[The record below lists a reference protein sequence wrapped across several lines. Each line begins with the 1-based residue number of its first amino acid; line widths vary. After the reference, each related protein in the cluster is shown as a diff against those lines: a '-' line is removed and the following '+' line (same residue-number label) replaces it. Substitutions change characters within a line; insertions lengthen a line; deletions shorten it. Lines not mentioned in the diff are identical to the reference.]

1 MLFHEHILFDTHAD
15 PRSNYRIP
23 SIVTTKHGTVLAFSN
38 DRRDT
43 RIDHADEAH
52 LVVRRKEAGGE
63 WEEEVR
69 LFAQTGWT
77 CYIGAAVYDEITDEI
92 MCHFWRSPVVMIEFK
107 EYTPEELAEIE
118 RLRKERSA
126 AAGVEGGSFIMYSR
140 DDGRTWQERPL
151 AATPTELHC
160 DGKTVYDIGSAHGSA
175 AGIQLKK
182 GKYAGRLLCPS
193 RIASGRYSDMA
204 GLNKHS
210 YNNALYSDD
219 HGLTWISSAPVQH
232 GTGEGTLMECADGT
246 ILYNSRAYYEDARRY
261 LATSTDGGSTWGDFR
276 IDPFLVEQKMMGCN
290 ASLLRV
296 ERDALGEQAS
306 LLPEGCDA
314 VTVFANPFSI
324 KREHVSASVSFD
336 DGKTWSCVR
345 RVHTGPSGYSSLTYS
360 AAEHCFYLLYELGVD
375 DPCDLGLNVARFDL
389 AWLLETDERYRE
401 HLL

>member
-1 MLFHEHILFDTHAD
+1 MYFCEHILFDTHAD

-23 SIVTTKHGTVLAFSN
+23 SMITTKHGTVLAFCN

-63 WEEEVR
+63 WEDEIR
-69 LFAQTGWT
+69 LFAQPGWS

-107 EYTPEELAEIE
+107 EYTPEELSEIE
-118 RLRKERSA
+118 RLRKERSE
-126 AAGVEGGSFIMYSR
+126 AAGVAGGSFLMYSR

-151 AATPTELHC
+151 TAMPTELHC

-182 GKYAGRLLCPS
+182 GAHAGRLLCPS

-219 HGLTWISSAPVQH
+219 HGMTWVSSAPVQH
-232 GTGEGTLMECADGT
+232 GTGEGTLIECGDGT
-246 ILYNSRAYYEDARRY
+246 ILYNSRAYYEDAKRY
-261 LATSTDGGSTWGDFR
+261 LASSTDGGATWGDFR
-276 IDPFLVEQKMMGCN
+276 IDPFLVEQRMMGCN

-296 ERDALGEQAS
+296 ERAS
-306 LLPEGCDA
+306 LGAQADLLPDGCEA
-314 VTVFANPFSI
+314 VTVFANPFSE

-336 DGKTWSCVR
+336 DGKTWSSVKR
-345 RVHTGPSGYSSLTYS
+345 IHTGPSGYSSLAYS
-360 AAEHCFYLLYELGVD
+360 PADGYFYLLYELGED
-375 DPCDLGLNVARFDL
+375 DPCDSGLNIAVFDL
-389 AWLLETDERYRE
+389 SWLLSQ
-401 HLL
+401 